1 MLKSVTLIVAVIA
14 AYSLLRGWPGAPGF
28 LLRACFAVA
37 TLVAGLAFWG
47 AQRSDRKSGAD
58 DGRGQVRLVSL
69 RRAGWMDYV
78 SLGAAMIFAEVLFVV
93 LTAVMAEPSQGLADD
108 AASAFHEV
116 VSGES
121 SELEGEGEGGQ
132 DGEPEGDLNFSDSGS
147 GVGSGNWLFKPN
159 LERNLPRRSHHQPG
173 NKPQIFLK
181 LDRAEDAI
189 ELLNSRVHLRSFAF
203 SRFNG
208 VTWSA
213 IPASRRE
220 LAAPITFSSSSS
232 DPEVDGELGNLIS
245 YRVYLGA
252 NPTGQNVFSALHGA
266 VSSDISHLTQMS
278 EAILL
283 LPKLANEVD
292 GYSYKVRSRPVHFTD
307 LINQSISP
315 AAAPA
320 ASLRIP
326 GFLSARINQTA
337 DEFRAEPD
345 LVQQLVAL
353 RSYLQ
358 DHYRYSLETKNINN
372 DNPLENFLYTE
383 KRGYCEHFATAAA
396 MLCRAIGVP
405 SRIAYGW
412 SGGRLYRSQN
422 MFVFRAKDAHAWTEI
437 KLKGYGWVVFD
448 TTPPDHDATPE
459 SQSAPDS
466 EPVPDPEDV
475 LAEQYLHDQQ
485 QRKSAL
491 VDART
496 SFEVDPRVLMIA
508 LGCGAFCC
516 IVFLLM
522 RVYLV
527 RGADADGQLI
537 CRRPAVYFQHFQQM
551 SAAMGYRM
559 PRGRTMRQ
567 QIELLQSVENAPDFL
582 ADLLEYHYGLLYG
595 DWAKDTDLEKSLI
608 KAMDQWRKAGNT
620 KLA

>member
-1 MLKSVTLIVAVIA
+1 LLKSVTLIVAVIG

-47 AQRSDRKSGAD
+47 THRQDRRSGAQ

-78 SLGAAMIFAEVLFVV
+78 TLGAAMVFAEVLFVV
-93 LTAVMAEPSQGLADD
+93 LTGVLAGPSQGVADD

-116 VSGES
+116 VLGGES
-121 SELEGEGEGGQ
+121 SEVEDGEVEGGQ
-132 DGEPEGDLNFSDSGS
+132 DGEPGGDLSFRDSDS
-147 GVGSGNWLFKPN
+147 GSGNWLFKPN
-159 LERNLPRRSHHQPG
+159 LERSLPRRSHHQPG

-181 LDRAEDAI
+181 LDRAEAAM

-208 VTWSA
+208 VAWSV
-213 IPASRRE
+213 IPASRKE
-220 LAAPITFSSSSS
+220 LAAPITFVSSASHN
-232 DPEVDGELGNLIS
+232 EADGALGNLVS

-283 LPKLANEVD
+283 LPKLANEID
-292 GYSYKVRSRPVHFTD
+292 GYSYKVSSRPVHFTD

-315 AAAPA
+315 AEAPEQA
-320 ASLRIP
+320 LKIP

-337 DEFRAEPD
+337 DGFRAEPD
-345 LVQQLVAL
+345 LAHQLVAL

-358 DHYRYSLETKNINN
+358 DHYKYSLETKNLNN

-396 MLCRAIGVP
+396 MLCRALGVP

-475 LAEQYLHDQQ
+475 MAEQYQHDQQ

-491 VDART
+491 GDVSQ
-496 SFEVDPRVLMIA
+496 SFEVDPRALMVA
-508 LGCGAFCC
+508 LGVGAFCC
-516 IVFLLM
+516 IAFLLM

-527 RGADADGQLI
+527 KGSDADGLLI
-537 CRRPAVYFQHFQQM
+537 SDHPAVYFQHFKQT
-551 SAAMGYRM
+551 SAAMGHRM
-559 PRGRTMRQ
+559 PQGRTMRQ
-567 QIELLQSVENAPDFL
+567 QIELLQSVGNAPDFL

-595 DWAKDTDLEKSLI
+595 ELAKDKAQEKVWIRS
-608 KAMDQWRKAGNT
+608 MDQWREEG
-620 KLA
+620 